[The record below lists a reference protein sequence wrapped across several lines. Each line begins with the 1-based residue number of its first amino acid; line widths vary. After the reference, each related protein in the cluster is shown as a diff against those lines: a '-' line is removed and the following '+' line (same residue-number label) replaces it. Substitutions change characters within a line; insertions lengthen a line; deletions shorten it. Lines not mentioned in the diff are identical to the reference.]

1 MSEDT
6 LSFHEMGL
14 DDRLLKAISQL
25 GWSEPTPIQEKA
37 IPLALDGKDILAR
50 ARTGSGKT
58 AAFCIPVIQKILTAK
73 QTSSTEQCVKA
84 LVLTP
89 TKELCHQAYRNLMA
103 ISQLGWSEPTP
114 IQEKAIPLALDGKDI
129 LARARTGSGKTAA
142 FCIPVI
148 QKILT
153 AKQTSSTEQ
162 CVKALVLTPTK
173 ELCHQAYKNLM
184 DLTSSCSRE
193 VKVLDI
199 SPQVPLPTQKPM
211 LMEKPDII
219 VATPTRALAHI
230 KAGNL
235 DLRQSLELLI
245 IDEADLLFSFG
256 YEDDVR
262 GILSNLPK
270 IYQAFLMSATLSE
283 DVRALKRMVLHNAV
297 ILKLEESQL
306 PEASQ
311 LTQYHIKCEEQDKF
325 TLVYALMKLNLL
337 RGKSIIFV
345 NEVNR
350 CYKLKLF
357 LEQFAIPA
365 CVLNSELPVNS
376 RIFLHL
382 CIYLSIALCR
392 TARGDNQGSALS
404 FVSVKDMDLLGEVEK
419 ALSESGTEEDSV
431 FKPYNFKMDEIDGF
445 RYRAKDAMRMVTK
458 TAIREARL
466 KEIKQEML
474 ASNKLKTYFEDNP
487 RDLQVLR
494 HDKSLHTVKVQ
505 KHLKNVPDY
514 LVPQTLRH
522 MRGMSDKPGK
532 SKARRKNMAPKGPT
546 KAEIKYKKRKADPLR
561 SFESAGLVGG
571 GKKKKKS

>member
-89 TKELCHQAYRNLMA
+89 TKELCHQAYRNLM
-103 ISQLGWSEPTP
+103 
-114 IQEKAIPLALDGKDI
+114 
-129 LARARTGSGKTAA
+129 
-142 FCIPVI
+142 
-148 QKILT
+148 
-153 AKQTSSTEQ
+153 
-162 CVKALVLTPTK
+162 
-173 ELCHQAYKNLM
+173 

-256 YEDDVR
+256 YEDDIR

-376 RIFLHL
+376 RCHIVNQFNEGLYD
-382 CIYLSIALCR
+382 IIIASDENLLMDPKTKPLDPEKKKDKKRKKKDKEYGVSRGIDFQNVSNVINFDFPCDVDTYIHRVGR

-404 FVSVKDMDLLGEVEK
+404 FVSVKDMDLLVEVEK
-419 ALSESGTEEDSV
+419 TLSESGTEEDSV

>member
-89 TKELCHQAYRNLMA
+89 TKELCHQAYR
-103 ISQLGWSEPTP
+103 
-114 IQEKAIPLALDGKDI
+114 
-129 LARARTGSGKTAA
+129 
-142 FCIPVI
+142 
-148 QKILT
+148 
-153 AKQTSSTEQ
+153 
-162 CVKALVLTPTK
+162 
-173 ELCHQAYKNLM
+173 NLM

-376 RIFLHL
+376 RCHIVNQFNEGLYD
-382 CIYLSIALCR
+382 IIIASDENLLMDPKTKPLDPEKKKDKKRKKKDKEYGVSRGIDFQNVSNVINFDFPCDVDTYIHRVGR

-404 FVSVKDMDLLGEVEK
+404 FVSVKDMDLLVEVEK
-419 ALSESGTEEDSV
+419 TLSESGTEEDSV

-561 SFESAGLVGG
+561 SFESAGMVGG

>member
-14 DDRLLKAISQL
+14 DDRLLK
-25 GWSEPTPIQEKA
+25 
-37 IPLALDGKDILAR
+37 
-50 ARTGSGKT
+50 
-58 AAFCIPVIQKILTAK
+58 
-73 QTSSTEQCVKA
+73 
-84 LVLTP
+84 
-89 TKELCHQAYRNLMA
+89 A

-219 VATPTRALAHI
+219 VSTPTRALAHI

-325 TLVYALMKLNLL
+325 TLVYALMKLHLL

-376 RIFLHL
+376 RCHIVNQFNEGLYD
-382 CIYLSIALCR
+382 IIIASDENLLMDPKTKPLDPEKKKDKKHKKKDKEYGVSRGIDFQNVSNVINFDFPCDVDTYIHRVGR

-431 FKPYNFKMDEIDGF
+431 FKPYSFKMDEIDGF

>member
-89 TKELCHQAYRNLMA
+89 TKELCHQAYRNLM
-103 ISQLGWSEPTP
+103 
-114 IQEKAIPLALDGKDI
+114 
-129 LARARTGSGKTAA
+129 
-142 FCIPVI
+142 
-148 QKILT
+148 
-153 AKQTSSTEQ
+153 
-162 CVKALVLTPTK
+162 
-173 ELCHQAYKNLM
+173 

-199 SPQVPLPTQKPM
+199 SPQMPLPTQKPM

-376 RIFLHL
+376 RCHIVNQFNEGLYD
-382 CIYLSIALCR
+382 IIIASDENLLMDPKTKPLDPEKKKDKKRKKKDKEYGVSRGIDFQNVSNVINFDFPCDVDTYIHRVGR

>member
-14 DDRLLKAISQL
+14 DDRLLK
-25 GWSEPTPIQEKA
+25 
-37 IPLALDGKDILAR
+37 
-50 ARTGSGKT
+50 
-58 AAFCIPVIQKILTAK
+58 
-73 QTSSTEQCVKA
+73 
-84 LVLTP
+84 
-89 TKELCHQAYRNLMA
+89 A

-219 VATPTRALAHI
+219 VCTPTRALAHI

-325 TLVYALMKLNLL
+325 TLVYALMKLHLL

-376 RIFLHL
+376 RCHIVNQFNEGLYD
-382 CIYLSIALCR
+382 IIIASDENLLMDPKTKPLDPEKKKDKKRKKKDKEYGVSRGIDFQNVSNVINFDFPCDVDTYIHRVGR

-431 FKPYNFKMDEIDGF
+431 FKPYSFKMDEIDGF

>member
-1 MSEDT
+1 MSDDT

-14 DDRLLKAISQL
+14 DDRLLKAISHL

-37 IPLALDGKDILAR
+37 IPLALEGKDILAR

-73 QTSSTEQCVKA
+73 QTSAEQ
-84 LVLTP
+84 
-89 TKELCHQAYRNLMA
+89 
-103 ISQLGWSEPTP
+103 S
-114 IQEKAIPLALDGKDI
+114 
-129 LARARTGSGKTAA
+129 
-142 FCIPVI
+142 
-148 QKILT
+148 
-153 AKQTSSTEQ
+153 
-162 CVKALVLTPTK
+162 VKALVLTPTK

-184 DLTSSCSRE
+184 ELTSSCSRE
-193 VKVLDI
+193 VRVLDI

-211 LMEKPDII
+211 LMERPDII

-235 DLRQSLELLI
+235 DLKQSLELLI

-256 YEDDVR
+256 YEDDVK
-262 GILSNLPK
+262 GILSQLPK
-270 IYQAFLMSATLSE
+270 IFQAFLMSATLSE

-325 TLVYALMKLNLL
+325 TLVYALLKLNLL

-376 RIFLHL
+376 RCHIVNQFNDGLYD
-382 CIYLSIALCR
+382 IIIASDENLLMDPKAKPQEQEKIKEKKPKKKDKEYGVSRGIDFQNVSNVINFDFPRDVDTYIHRVGR
-392 TARGDNQGSALS
+392 TARGGNQGNALS
-404 FVSVKDMDLLGEVEK
+404 FVSVKDIELLGEVEK
-419 ALSESGTEEDSV
+419 ALSESGSGEESV
-431 FKPYNFKMDEIDGF
+431 FKPYNFKMDEIEGF

-494 HDKSLHTVKVQ
+494 HDKSLHTIQVQ

-514 LVPQTLRH
+514 LVPKTLRH
-522 MRGMSDKPGK
+522 MRGMSSKPGK
-532 SKARRKNMAPKGPT
+532 SKGRRKNSAQKGPT
-546 KAEIKYKKRKADPLR
+546 RAEIKYKKRKADPLR
-561 SFESAGLVGG
+561 SFESAGVVGG

>member
-14 DDRLLKAISQL
+14 DDRLLK
-25 GWSEPTPIQEKA
+25 
-37 IPLALDGKDILAR
+37 
-50 ARTGSGKT
+50 
-58 AAFCIPVIQKILTAK
+58 
-73 QTSSTEQCVKA
+73 
-84 LVLTP
+84 
-89 TKELCHQAYRNLMA
+89 A

-199 SPQVPLPTQKPM
+199 SPQVPIPTQKPM

-376 RIFLHL
+376 RCHIVNQFNEGLYD
-382 CIYLSIALCR
+382 IIIASDENLLMDPKTKPLDPEKKKDKKRKKKDKEYGVSRGIDFQNVSNVINFDFPCDVDTYIHRVGR

-404 FVSVKDMDLLGEVEK
+404 FVSVKDMDLLVEVEK
-419 ALSESGTEEDSV
+419 TLSESGTEEDSV

>member
-37 IPLALDGKDILAR
+37 IPLAI
-50 ARTGSGKT
+50 
-58 AAFCIPVIQKILTAK
+58 
-73 QTSSTEQCVKA
+73 
-84 LVLTP
+84 
-89 TKELCHQAYRNLMA
+89 
-103 ISQLGWSEPTP
+103 
-114 IQEKAIPLALDGKDI
+114 DGKDI

-376 RIFLHL
+376 RCHIVNQFNEGLYD
-382 CIYLSIALCR
+382 IIIASDENLLMDPKTKPLDPEKKKDKKRKKKDKEYGVSRGIDFQNVSNVINFDFPCDVDTYIHRVGR

-404 FVSVKDMDLLGEVEK
+404 FVSVKDMDLLVEVEK
-419 ALSESGTEEDSV
+419 TLSESGTEEDSV

>member
-89 TKELCHQAYRNLMA
+89 TKELCHQAYR
-103 ISQLGWSEPTP
+103 
-114 IQEKAIPLALDGKDI
+114 
-129 LARARTGSGKTAA
+129 
-142 FCIPVI
+142 
-148 QKILT
+148 
-153 AKQTSSTEQ
+153 
-162 CVKALVLTPTK
+162 
-173 ELCHQAYKNLM
+173 NLM

-376 RIFLHL
+376 RCHIVNQFNEGLYD
-382 CIYLSIALCR
+382 IIIASDENLLMDPKTKPLDPKKKKDKKRKKKDKEYGVSRGIDFQNVSNVINFDFPCDVDTYIHRVGR

-404 FVSVKDMDLLGEVEK
+404 FVSVKDMDLLVEVEK
-419 ALSESGTEEDSV
+419 TLSESGTEEDSV

>member
-14 DDRLLKAISQL
+14 DDRLLK
-25 GWSEPTPIQEKA
+25 
-37 IPLALDGKDILAR
+37 
-50 ARTGSGKT
+50 
-58 AAFCIPVIQKILTAK
+58 
-73 QTSSTEQCVKA
+73 
-84 LVLTP
+84 
-89 TKELCHQAYRNLMA
+89 A

-376 RIFLHL
+376 RCHIVNQFNEGLYD
-382 CIYLSIALCR
+382 IIIASDENLLMDPKTKPLDPEKKKDKKRKKKDKEYGVSRGIDFQNVSNVINFDFPCDVDTYIHRVGR

>member
-89 TKELCHQAYRNLMA
+89 TKELCHQAY
-103 ISQLGWSEPTP
+103 
-114 IQEKAIPLALDGKDI
+114 
-129 LARARTGSGKTAA
+129 
-142 FCIPVI
+142 
-148 QKILT
+148 
-153 AKQTSSTEQ
+153 
-162 CVKALVLTPTK
+162 
-173 ELCHQAYKNLM
+173 KNLM

-193 VKVLDI
+193 VKILDI

-325 TLVYALMKLNLL
+325 TLVYALMKLHLL

-376 RIFLHL
+376 RCHIVNQFNEGLYD
-382 CIYLSIALCR
+382 IIIASDENLLMDPKTKPLDPEKKKDKKRKKKDKEYGVSRGIDFQNVSNVINFDFPCDVDTYIHRVGR

-532 SKARRKNMAPKGPT
+532 SKARRKNTAPKGPT

>member
-89 TKELCHQAYRNLMA
+89 TKELCHQAYR
-103 ISQLGWSEPTP
+103 
-114 IQEKAIPLALDGKDI
+114 
-129 LARARTGSGKTAA
+129 
-142 FCIPVI
+142 
-148 QKILT
+148 
-153 AKQTSSTEQ
+153 
-162 CVKALVLTPTK
+162 
-173 ELCHQAYKNLM
+173 NLM

-376 RIFLHL
+376 RCHIVNQFNEGLYD
-382 CIYLSIALCR
+382 IIIASDENLLMDPKTKPLDPEKKKDKKRKKKDKEYGVSRGIDFQNVSNVINFDFPCDVDTYIHRVGR

-404 FVSVKDMDLLGEVEK
+404 FVSVKDMDLLVEVEK
-419 ALSESGTEEDSV
+419 ALSESGTEEDSI

>member
-14 DDRLLKAISQL
+14 DDRLLK
-25 GWSEPTPIQEKA
+25 
-37 IPLALDGKDILAR
+37 
-50 ARTGSGKT
+50 
-58 AAFCIPVIQKILTAK
+58 
-73 QTSSTEQCVKA
+73 
-84 LVLTP
+84 
-89 TKELCHQAYRNLMA
+89 A

-376 RIFLHL
+376 RCHIVNQFNEGLYD
-382 CIYLSIALCR
+382 IIIASDENLLMDPKTKPLDPEKKKDKKRKKKDKEYGVSRGIDFQNVSNVINFDFPCDVDTYIHRVGR

-404 FVSVKDMDLLGEVEK
+404 FVSVKDMDLLVEVEK
-419 ALSESGTEEDSV
+419 TLSESGTEEDSV

>member
-1 MSEDT
+1 MSDGT

-37 IPLALDGKDILAR
+37 IPLALEGKDILAR

-58 AAFCIPVIQKILTAK
+58 AAFCIPVIQKILTTK
-73 QTSSTEQCVKA
+73 QTSSTEQ
-84 LVLTP
+84 
-89 TKELCHQAYRNLMA
+89 
-103 ISQLGWSEPTP
+103 S
-114 IQEKAIPLALDGKDI
+114 
-129 LARARTGSGKTAA
+129 
-142 FCIPVI
+142 
-148 QKILT
+148 
-153 AKQTSSTEQ
+153 
-162 CVKALVLTPTK
+162 VKALVLTPTK

-199 SPQVPLPTQKPM
+199 SPQVPLPTQRPM

-219 VATPTRALAHI
+219 VTTPTRALAHI
-230 KAGNL
+230 KACNL
-235 DLRQSLELLI
+235 DIKHSLELLI

-256 YEDDVR
+256 YEEDVR

-306 PEASQ
+306 PEATQ

-376 RIFLHL
+376 RCHIVNQFNEGLYD
-382 CIYLSIALCR
+382 IIIASDENLLLDPKTKPQEQEKKKEKRHKKKDREYGVSRGIDFQNVSNVINFDFPRDVDTYIHRVGR
-392 TARGDNQGSALS
+392 TARGDNQGNALS
-404 FVSVKDMDLLGEVEK
+404 FVSVKDMELLGEVER
-419 ALSESGTEEDSV
+419 ALSETGVEEESV
-431 FKPYNFKMDEIDGF
+431 FKPYNFRMDEIEGF

-522 MRGMSDKPGK
+522 MRGMTDKPGK
-532 SKARRKNMAPKGPT
+532 SKGKRKPAASKGPT
-546 KAEIKYKKRKADPLR
+546 KAELKYKKRKADPLR

-571 GKKKKKS
+571 GKKKKTS

>member
-89 TKELCHQAYRNLMA
+89 TKELCHQAYRNLM
-103 ISQLGWSEPTP
+103 
-114 IQEKAIPLALDGKDI
+114 
-129 LARARTGSGKTAA
+129 
-142 FCIPVI
+142 
-148 QKILT
+148 
-153 AKQTSSTEQ
+153 
-162 CVKALVLTPTK
+162 
-173 ELCHQAYKNLM
+173 

-262 GILSNLPK
+262 GILNNLPK

-376 RIFLHL
+376 RCHIVNQFNEGLYD
-382 CIYLSIALCR
+382 IIIASDENLLMDPKTKPLDPEKKKDKKRKKKDKEYGVSRGIDFQNVSNVINFDFPCDVDTYIHRVGR

-404 FVSVKDMDLLGEVEK
+404 FVSVKDMDLLVEVEK
-419 ALSESGTEEDSV
+419 TLSESGTEEDSV

>member
-14 DDRLLKAISQL
+14 DDRLLK
-25 GWSEPTPIQEKA
+25 
-37 IPLALDGKDILAR
+37 
-50 ARTGSGKT
+50 
-58 AAFCIPVIQKILTAK
+58 
-73 QTSSTEQCVKA
+73 
-84 LVLTP
+84 
-89 TKELCHQAYRNLMA
+89 A

-376 RIFLHL
+376 RCHIVNQFNEGLYD
-382 CIYLSIALCR
+382 IIIASDENLLMDPKTKPLDPEKKKDKKRKKKDKEYGVSRGIDFQNVSNVINFDFPCDVDTYIHRVGR

-419 ALSESGTEEDSV
+419 TLSESGTEEDSV

>member
-14 DDRLLKAISQL
+14 DDRLLK
-25 GWSEPTPIQEKA
+25 
-37 IPLALDGKDILAR
+37 
-50 ARTGSGKT
+50 
-58 AAFCIPVIQKILTAK
+58 
-73 QTSSTEQCVKA
+73 
-84 LVLTP
+84 
-89 TKELCHQAYRNLMA
+89 A

-376 RIFLHL
+376 RCHIVNQFNEGLYD
-382 CIYLSIALCR
+382 IIIASDENLLMDPKTKPLDPEKKKDKKRKKKDKEYGVSRGIDFQNVSNVINFDFPCDVDTYIHRVGR

-404 FVSVKDMDLLGEVEK
+404 FVSVKDMDLLVEVEK
-419 ALSESGTEEDSV
+419 TLSESGTEEDSV
-431 FKPYNFKMDEIDGF
+431 FNPYNFKMDEIDGF

>member
-89 TKELCHQAYRNLMA
+89 TKELCHQAYR
-103 ISQLGWSEPTP
+103 
-114 IQEKAIPLALDGKDI
+114 
-129 LARARTGSGKTAA
+129 
-142 FCIPVI
+142 
-148 QKILT
+148 
-153 AKQTSSTEQ
+153 
-162 CVKALVLTPTK
+162 
-173 ELCHQAYKNLM
+173 NLM

-376 RIFLHL
+376 RCHIVNQFNEGLYD
-382 CIYLSIALCR
+382 IIIASDENLLMDPKTKPLDPEKKKDKKRKKKDKEYGVSRGIDFQNVSNVINFDFPCDVDTYIHRVGR

-404 FVSVKDMDLLGEVEK
+404 FVSVKDMDLLVEVEK
-419 ALSESGTEEDSV
+419 TLSESGTEEDSV

>member
-89 TKELCHQAYRNLMA
+89 TKELCHQAYR
-103 ISQLGWSEPTP
+103 
-114 IQEKAIPLALDGKDI
+114 
-129 LARARTGSGKTAA
+129 
-142 FCIPVI
+142 
-148 QKILT
+148 
-153 AKQTSSTEQ
+153 
-162 CVKALVLTPTK
+162 
-173 ELCHQAYKNLM
+173 NLM

-376 RIFLHL
+376 RCHIVNQFNEGLYD
-382 CIYLSIALCR
+382 IIIASDENLLMDPKTKPLDPEKKKDKKRKKKDKEYGVSRGIDFQNVSNVINFDFPCDVDTYIHRVGR

-419 ALSESGTEEDSV
+419 TLSESGTEEDSV

-571 GKKKKKS
+571 GKKKKKL

>member
-89 TKELCHQAYRNLMA
+89 TKELCHQAYR
-103 ISQLGWSEPTP
+103 
-114 IQEKAIPLALDGKDI
+114 
-129 LARARTGSGKTAA
+129 
-142 FCIPVI
+142 
-148 QKILT
+148 
-153 AKQTSSTEQ
+153 
-162 CVKALVLTPTK
+162 
-173 ELCHQAYKNLM
+173 NLM

-376 RIFLHL
+376 RCHIVNQFNEGLYD
-382 CIYLSIALCR
+382 IIIASDENLLMDPKTKPLDPEKKKDKKRKKKDKEYGVSRGIDFQNVSNVINFDFPCDVDTYIHRVGR

-404 FVSVKDMDLLGEVEK
+404 FISVKDMDLLVEVEK
-419 ALSESGTEEDSV
+419 TLSESGTEEDSV

>member
-14 DDRLLKAISQL
+14 DDRLLK
-25 GWSEPTPIQEKA
+25 
-37 IPLALDGKDILAR
+37 
-50 ARTGSGKT
+50 
-58 AAFCIPVIQKILTAK
+58 
-73 QTSSTEQCVKA
+73 
-84 LVLTP
+84 
-89 TKELCHQAYRNLMA
+89 A

-219 VATPTRALAHI
+219 VSTPTRALAHI

-325 TLVYALMKLNLL
+325 TLVYALMKLHLL

-376 RIFLHL
+376 RCHIVNQFNEGLYD
-382 CIYLSIALCR
+382 IIIASDENLLMDPKTKPLDPEKKKDKKRKKKDKEYGVSRGIDFQNVSNVINFDFPCDVDTYIHRVGR

-419 ALSESGTEEDSV
+419 ALSETGTEEDSV
-431 FKPYNFKMDEIDGF
+431 FKPYSFKMDEIDGF

-546 KAEIKYKKRKADPLR
+546 KAAFSRARI
-561 SFESAGLVGG
+561 G
-571 GKKKKKS
+571 

>member
-25 GWSEPTPIQEKA
+25 S
-37 IPLALDGKDILAR
+37 
-50 ARTGSGKT
+50 
-58 AAFCIPVIQKILTAK
+58 
-73 QTSSTEQCVKA
+73 
-84 LVLTP
+84 
-89 TKELCHQAYRNLMA
+89 
-103 ISQLGWSEPTP
+103 WSEPTP

-219 VATPTRALAHI
+219 VSTPTRALAHI

-325 TLVYALMKLNLL
+325 TLVYALMKLHLL

-376 RIFLHL
+376 RCHIVNQFNEGLYD
-382 CIYLSIALCR
+382 IIIASDENLLMDPKTKPLDPEKKKDKKRKKKDKEYGVSRGIDFQNVSNVINFDFPCDVDTYIHRVGR

-419 ALSESGTEEDSV
+419 ALSETGTEEDSV
-431 FKPYNFKMDEIDGF
+431 FKPYSFKMDEIDGF

>member
-89 TKELCHQAYRNLMA
+89 TKELCHQAYRNLM
-103 ISQLGWSEPTP
+103 
-114 IQEKAIPLALDGKDI
+114 
-129 LARARTGSGKTAA
+129 
-142 FCIPVI
+142 
-148 QKILT
+148 
-153 AKQTSSTEQ
+153 
-162 CVKALVLTPTK
+162 
-173 ELCHQAYKNLM
+173 

-199 SPQVPLPTQKPM
+199 SPQVPLPTQRPM

-376 RIFLHL
+376 RCHIVNQFNEGLYD
-382 CIYLSIALCR
+382 IIIASDENLLMDPKTKPLDPEKKKDKKRKKKDKEYGVSRGIDFQNVSNVINFDFPCDVDTYIHRVGR

-404 FVSVKDMDLLGEVEK
+404 FVSVKDMDLLVEVEK
-419 ALSESGTEEDSV
+419 TLSESGTEEDSV

>member
-25 GWSEPTPIQEKA
+25 S
-37 IPLALDGKDILAR
+37 
-50 ARTGSGKT
+50 
-58 AAFCIPVIQKILTAK
+58 
-73 QTSSTEQCVKA
+73 
-84 LVLTP
+84 
-89 TKELCHQAYRNLMA
+89 
-103 ISQLGWSEPTP
+103 WSEPTP

-219 VATPTRALAHI
+219 VCTPTRALAHI

-325 TLVYALMKLNLL
+325 TLVYALMKLHLL

-376 RIFLHL
+376 RCHIVNQFNEGLYD
-382 CIYLSIALCR
+382 IIIASDENLLMDPKTKPLDPEKKKDKKRKKKDKEYGVSRGIDFQNVSNVINFDFPCDVDTYIHRVGR

-431 FKPYNFKMDEIDGF
+431 FKPYSFKMDEIDGF

>member
-14 DDRLLKAISQL
+14 DDRLLK
-25 GWSEPTPIQEKA
+25 
-37 IPLALDGKDILAR
+37 
-50 ARTGSGKT
+50 
-58 AAFCIPVIQKILTAK
+58 
-73 QTSSTEQCVKA
+73 
-84 LVLTP
+84 
-89 TKELCHQAYRNLMA
+89 A

-219 VATPTRALAHI
+219 VSTPTRALAHI

-325 TLVYALMKLNLL
+325 TLVYALMKLHLL

-376 RIFLHL
+376 RCHIVNQFNEGLYD
-382 CIYLSIALCR
+382 IIIASDENLLMDPKTKPLDPEKKKDKKRKKKDKEYGVSRGIDFQNVSNVINFDFPCDVDTYIHRVGR

-431 FKPYNFKMDEIDGF
+431 FKPYSFKMDEIDGF

-546 KAEIKYKKRKADPLR
+546 KAEIKYKKRKAEVIGTPM
-561 SFESAGLVGG
+561 
-571 GKKKKKS
+571 KP

>member
-25 GWSEPTPIQEKA
+25 S
-37 IPLALDGKDILAR
+37 
-50 ARTGSGKT
+50 
-58 AAFCIPVIQKILTAK
+58 
-73 QTSSTEQCVKA
+73 
-84 LVLTP
+84 
-89 TKELCHQAYRNLMA
+89 
-103 ISQLGWSEPTP
+103 WSEPTP

-219 VATPTRALAHI
+219 VSTPTRALAHI

-325 TLVYALMKLNLL
+325 TLVYALMKLHLL

-376 RIFLHL
+376 RCHIVNQFNEGLYD
-382 CIYLSIALCR
+382 IIIASDENLLMDPKTKPLDPEKKKDKKRKKKDKEYGVSRGIDFQNVSNVINFDFPCDVDTYIHRVGR

-431 FKPYNFKMDEIDGF
+431 FKPYSFKMDEIDGF

>member
-89 TKELCHQAYRNLMA
+89 TKELCHQAYRNLM
-103 ISQLGWSEPTP
+103 
-114 IQEKAIPLALDGKDI
+114 
-129 LARARTGSGKTAA
+129 
-142 FCIPVI
+142 
-148 QKILT
+148 
-153 AKQTSSTEQ
+153 
-162 CVKALVLTPTK
+162 
-173 ELCHQAYKNLM
+173 

-270 IYQAFLMSATLSE
+270 IYQSFLMSATLSE

-376 RIFLHL
+376 RCHIVNQFNEGLYD
-382 CIYLSIALCR
+382 IIIASDENLLMDPKTKPLDPEKKKDKKRKKKDKEYGVSRGIDFQNVSNVINFDFPCDVDTYIHRVGR

-532 SKARRKNMAPKGPT
+532 PKARRKNMAPKGPT

>member
-14 DDRLLKAISQL
+14 DDRLLK
-25 GWSEPTPIQEKA
+25 
-37 IPLALDGKDILAR
+37 
-50 ARTGSGKT
+50 
-58 AAFCIPVIQKILTAK
+58 
-73 QTSSTEQCVKA
+73 
-84 LVLTP
+84 
-89 TKELCHQAYRNLMA
+89 A

-219 VATPTRALAHI
+219 VSTPTRALAHI

-325 TLVYALMKLNLL
+325 TLVYALMKLHLL

-376 RIFLHL
+376 RCHIVNQFNEGLYD
-382 CIYLSIALCR
+382 IIIASDENLLMDPKTKPLDPEKKKDKKRKKKDKEYGVSRGIDFQNVSNVINFDFPCDVDTYIHRVGR

-431 FKPYNFKMDEIDGF
+431 FKPYSFKMDEIDGF

>member
-89 TKELCHQAYRNLMA
+89 TKELCHQAYR
-103 ISQLGWSEPTP
+103 
-114 IQEKAIPLALDGKDI
+114 
-129 LARARTGSGKTAA
+129 
-142 FCIPVI
+142 
-148 QKILT
+148 
-153 AKQTSSTEQ
+153 
-162 CVKALVLTPTK
+162 
-173 ELCHQAYKNLM
+173 NLM

-376 RIFLHL
+376 RCHIVNQFNEGLYD
-382 CIYLSIALCR
+382 IIIASDENLLMDPKTKPLDPEKKKDKKRKKKDKEYGVSRGIDFQNVSNVINFDFPCDVDTYIHRVGR

>member
-89 TKELCHQAYRNLMA
+89 TKELCHQAYR
-103 ISQLGWSEPTP
+103 
-114 IQEKAIPLALDGKDI
+114 
-129 LARARTGSGKTAA
+129 
-142 FCIPVI
+142 
-148 QKILT
+148 
-153 AKQTSSTEQ
+153 
-162 CVKALVLTPTK
+162 
-173 ELCHQAYKNLM
+173 NLM

-376 RIFLHL
+376 RCHIVNQFNEGLYD
-382 CIYLSIALCR
+382 IIIASDENLLMDPKTKPLDPEKKKDKKRKKKDKEYGVSRGIDFQNVSNVINFDFPCDVDTYIHRVGR

-404 FVSVKDMDLLGEVEK
+404 FVSVKDMDLLVEVEK
-419 ALSESGTEEDSV
+419 TLSESGTEEDSV

-571 GKKKKKS
+571 GDRKSVV

>member
-14 DDRLLKAISQL
+14 DDRLLK
-25 GWSEPTPIQEKA
+25 
-37 IPLALDGKDILAR
+37 
-50 ARTGSGKT
+50 
-58 AAFCIPVIQKILTAK
+58 
-73 QTSSTEQCVKA
+73 
-84 LVLTP
+84 
-89 TKELCHQAYRNLMA
+89 A

-219 VATPTRALAHI
+219 VSTPTRALAHI

-325 TLVYALMKLNLL
+325 TLVYALMKLHLL

-376 RIFLHL
+376 RCHIVNQFNEGLYD
-382 CIYLSIALCR
+382 IIIASDENLLMDPKTKPLDPEKKKDKKRKKKDKEYGVSRGIDFQNVSNVINFDFPCDVDTYIHRVGR

-431 FKPYNFKMDEIDGF
+431 FKPYSFKMDEIDGF

-532 SKARRKNMAPKGPT
+532 SKVRRKNMAPKGPT

>member
-89 TKELCHQAYRNLMA
+89 TKELCHQAYR
-103 ISQLGWSEPTP
+103 
-114 IQEKAIPLALDGKDI
+114 
-129 LARARTGSGKTAA
+129 
-142 FCIPVI
+142 
-148 QKILT
+148 
-153 AKQTSSTEQ
+153 
-162 CVKALVLTPTK
+162 
-173 ELCHQAYKNLM
+173 NLM

-376 RIFLHL
+376 RCHIVNQFNEGLYD
-382 CIYLSIALCR
+382 IIIASDENLLMDPKTKPLDPEKKKDKKRKKKDKEYGVSRGIDFQNVSNVINFDFPCDVDTYIHRVGR

-404 FVSVKDMDLLGEVEK
+404 FVSVKDMDLLVEVEK
-419 ALSESGTEEDSV
+419 TLSESGTEEDSV

-532 SKARRKNMAPKGPT
+532 LKARRKNMAPKGPT
-546 KAEIKYKKRKADPLR
+546 KAEIKYKKRDR
-561 SFESAGLVGG
+561 
-571 GKKKKKS
+571 KSVV

>member
-25 GWSEPTPIQEKA
+25 S
-37 IPLALDGKDILAR
+37 
-50 ARTGSGKT
+50 
-58 AAFCIPVIQKILTAK
+58 
-73 QTSSTEQCVKA
+73 
-84 LVLTP
+84 
-89 TKELCHQAYRNLMA
+89 
-103 ISQLGWSEPTP
+103 WSEPTP

-219 VATPTRALAHI
+219 VSTPTRALAHI

-325 TLVYALMKLNLL
+325 TLVYALMKLHLL

-376 RIFLHL
+376 RCHIVNQFNEGLYD
-382 CIYLSIALCR
+382 IIIASDENLLMDPKTKPLDPEKKKDKKHKKKDKEYGVSRGIDFQNVSNVINFDFPCDVDTYIHRVGR

-431 FKPYNFKMDEIDGF
+431 FKPYSFKMDEIDGF